1 MKIELPENQSEITL
15 GQFQEL
21 AKLNERTDLDLFE
34 YSKRKV
40 KIFTGLSYVKI
51 SAMKQTDLEEII
63 NQIDTALNEEAK
75 FQPLFKMN
83 EIEFGFI
90 PNFDDIKANEYFDLS
105 TYDREIETLHKLM
118 AILFRPVKFKT
129 LGKYEIVRYKGTKEH
144 AEEMKQM
151 PLSIVNGALFFFLNL
166 AKDLSNYIQKSINQ
180 EQEKRKQS
188 GTLKSGDGM
197 PRFTEWLKGS
207 FGSLKRSVN

>member
-1 MKIELPENQSEITL
+1 MKIELPENQNEITL

-40 KIFTGLSYVKI
+40 KIFTGISYVRI
-51 SAMKQTDLEEII
+51 SSMKQSDLEDII

-75 FQPLFKMN
+75 FEPIFKMN

-105 TYDREIETLHKLM
+105 TYDTEIETLHKLM
-118 AILFRPVKFKT
+118 AILFRPVKLKA
-129 LGKYEIVRYKGTKEH
+129 LGKYEIVRYKGTKEN
-144 AEEMKQM
+144 AELMRKM
-151 PLSIVNGALFFFLNL
+151 PLSIVNGALFFFRNL
-166 AKDLSNYIQKSINQ
+166 AKDLQNYIQKSINQ
-180 EQEKRKQS
+180 EQAKKRQS
-188 GTLKSGDGM
+188 DTSRSGDGM
-197 PRFTEWLKGS
+197 PLFTGWQTAN